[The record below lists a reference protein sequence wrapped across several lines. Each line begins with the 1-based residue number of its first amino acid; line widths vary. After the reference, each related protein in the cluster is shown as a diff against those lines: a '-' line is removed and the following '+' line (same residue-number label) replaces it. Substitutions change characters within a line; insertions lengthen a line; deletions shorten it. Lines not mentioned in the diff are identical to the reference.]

1 MNEFD
6 LRTFLYKNP
15 LLEGEET
22 DDADAKALDKKEDE
36 LDEKDMENETLK
48 DKIKHHEGAIDS
60 IKKELDELTD
70 DLGEDKE
77 DLEKEKEEVKEESTP
92 SKKLTKEGLKDMIR
106 EKISSILNEESSLNE
121 AEEDDLEVNIED
133 ENEVDIDDESSES
146 KMEIDG
152 EIAGKSSDKAAVLSL
167 LTKAQEL
174 VPSLGGDEEQKD
186 KMVQQI
192 NNTITMFARD
202 YLAQSPK

>member
-15 LLEGEET
+15 LLEGEEA

-60 IKKELDELTD
+60 IKKELEDLTD

-106 EKISSILNEESSLNE
+106 EKITSILNEESSLNE
-121 AEEDDLEVNIED
+121 AEEDDLEINIDDKE
-133 ENEVDIDDESSES
+133 EISIDDESSKSE
-146 KMEIDG
+146 MEIDG
-152 EIAGKSSDKAAVLSL
+152 EIAGESSDKAAVLSL